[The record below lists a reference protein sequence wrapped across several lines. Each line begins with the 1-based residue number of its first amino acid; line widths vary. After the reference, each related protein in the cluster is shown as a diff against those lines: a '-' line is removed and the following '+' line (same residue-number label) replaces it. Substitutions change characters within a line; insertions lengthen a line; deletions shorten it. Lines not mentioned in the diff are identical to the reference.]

1 MFLHILRSIVLTLGF
16 VLFIPL
22 LGWLII
28 PYALWKKTEAEERQS
43 SCTH

>member
-1 MFLHILRSIVLTLGF
+1 MFLHILRSIFLTLGF

-28 PYALWKKTEAEERQS
+28 PYALWKK
-43 SCTH
+43 